1 MNTIVAISPIVILI
15 WLMTKKNSMPSH
27 RALPLVALLL
37 YLLKILYFGSDF
49 KLMNATV
56 INGLL
61 TAWTPI
67 LVIWGAIFLFR
78 TMENTGA
85 MKTIR
90 EWLNGITNN
99 KVAQLMIIGWAFA
112 FLIEGASGF
121 GTPAA
126 LAAPLLV
133 GLGFPALNVAIL
145 TLMMNSVPVT
155 FGAVGTP
162 IWFGLGQ
169 LGLTETQLLEIG
181 MKSSV
186 VHGVA
191 ALVIPIIAL
200 RFVVQTKEIKQNI
213 IFVYLSILSCTIPYV
228 LLAQVGY
235 EFPAVIGG
243 FIGLIFSVWLAKCGI
258 GLKRSQKTKPAKFT
272 FGQIAKATFP
282 LWGTIAILLITRI
295 KEIGLKAILNST
307 QYVFTL
313 SLQPVTDFLISSA
326 LVLQFNNILGTGTNF
341 SHALL
346 YVPSIIPF
354 FLISFIA
361 FLIYKKAKVVRKS
374 WSQSWQRMK
383 KPIIALLA
391 ALAFVKL
398 LLVDGNQSLS
408 MIIGQS
414 LADLT
419 GTYWQYFASYL
430 GGLGSFFSGSNTV
443 SNLTFGGIQQS
454 IAASLGLNL
463 TTILALQS
471 VGGAMGNM
479 ICINNIVAVC
489 SVLGLTNVEG
499 KILKKTIL
507 PMILYGIIAG
517 IISLFIGQII

>member
-1 MNTIVAISPIVILI
+1 MSTIVAISPIAILI
-15 WLMTKKNSMPSH
+15 WLMTKKKSMPSH
-27 RALPLVALLL
+27 RALPLVAILL
-37 YLLKILYFGSDF
+37 YLIQLLYFGADF

-56 INGLL
+56 IDGLL

-90 EWLNGITNN
+90 QWLNGITEN

-169 LGLTETQLLEIG
+169 LGLSESQLLEIG
-181 MKSSV
+181 IKSSII
-186 VHGVA
+186 HSIA

-200 RFVVQTKEIKQNI
+200 RFVVKMKDIRQNI
-213 IFVYLSILSCTIPYV
+213 IFIYLSILSCTVPYL
-228 LLAQVGY
+228 LLARVGY
-235 EFPAVIGG
+235 EFPSVIGG
-243 FIGLIFSVWLAKCGI
+243 LIGLVLTAWFAKCGI
-258 GLKRSQKTKPAKFT
+258 GLKTKAAKKRFSLK
-272 FGQIAKATFP
+272 QIVKASFP
-282 LWGTIAILLITRI
+282 LWGTVLVLLLTRLR
-295 KEIGLKAILNST
+295 ELGLKAILNST
-307 QYVFTL
+307 DHALTL
-313 SLQPVTDFLISSA
+313 NLQPVTDLLVSLA
-326 LVLQFNNILGTGTNF
+326 LVIQFNNILGTGTDF

-354 FLISFIA
+354 FLVSFIT
-361 FLIYKKAKVVRKS
+361 FLIYKKAPAVKKS

-391 ALAFVKL
+391 ALVFVKL
-398 LLVDGNQSLS
+398 LLVGGQNALS
-408 MIIGQS
+408 MLIGQS

-419 GTYWQYFASYL
+419 GSYWQYFSAYL

-454 IAASLGLNL
+454 IATSLNLNL

-507 PMILYGIIAG
+507 PMIAYGAIAG
-517 IISLFIGQII
+517 VISIFL